1 MSLITI
7 PSVESATGEV
17 KTVYDEI
24 LESWGVVPEP
34 IRAFSHNPKLLR
46 NSWERYKIDAKN
58 ENFSPKMTA
67 MMRMLIAEAHAC
79 EFCIGFN
86 KAMLMNFFEVSEDEI
101 IALQKEPKTA
111 KLDEKQKAMLLFML
125 KSTSTPH
132 EVSKDDIEDLK
143 KLGWSE
149 KDIMEGVNQATH
161 MVATSLFIDTFKIA

>member
-7 PSVESATGEV
+7 PDVENLAGDV
-17 KTVYDEI
+17 KAVYDEM

-34 IRAFSHNPKLLR
+34 IKAFSLNPKLLR
-46 NSWERYKIDAKN
+46 NAWEFYKIEAEN

-67 MMRMLIAEAHAC
+67 MMRMLIAESQAC

-86 KAMLMNFFEVSEDEI
+86 KGMLMNLFELNENEVV
-101 IALQKEPKTA
+101 ALQKDPNSA
-111 KLDEKQKAMLLFML
+111 KLDKKQKEMLLFML
-125 KSTSTPH
+125 KSASTPH
-132 EVSKDDIEDLK
+132 DVNKTDIDGLK

-161 MVATSLFIDTFKIA
+161 MVATVLFIDTFKIQ